1 MRYLV
6 QRLVLYIPMILLVT
20 LIAFVLMRA
29 IPGDPALM
37 ILAGITGE
45 GSFTP
50 EDLANLRRELGTDR
64 PLHVQYGHWV
74 LDLLRGELGTS
85 MFYRTPIIEELGPRI
100 PATLELALLA
110 MLMSAI
116 LAVPLGALSAVKQ
129 DTPLDYAARIFTF
142 TGISI
147 PIFVI
152 GLVVVYLLV
161 RLFNW
166 FPPLGYATLFED
178 PWINLQ
184 QMFFPAVTLAF
195 FELNFTA
202 RVTRSAMLE
211 VLREDYIKTARSKG
225 LRERRIILL
234 HALRNASLPI
244 ITVAGW
250 SLARL
255 LGGTIIIGKIFLIP
269 GMGTLLLD
277 AITGR
282 DYTLIQA
289 TVIVYALVVLST
301 NLLVDVLY
309 GWLDPRIRYA

>member
-1 MRYLV
+1 MRYLA

-129 DTPLDYAARIFTF
+129 RHALGLRGPHLYLYGNQYPHFCYRPGRGVF
-142 TGISI
+142 TGAVVQLVSAA
-147 PIFVI
+147 
-152 GLVVVYLLV
+152 GLCHPV
-161 RLFNW
+161 
-166 FPPLGYATLFED
+166 
-178 PWINLQ
+178 
-184 QMFFPAVTLAF
+184 
-195 FELNFTA
+195 
-202 RVTRSAMLE
+202 
-211 VLREDYIKTARSKG
+211 
-225 LRERRIILL
+225 
-234 HALRNASLPI
+234 
-244 ITVAGW
+244 
-250 SLARL
+250 
-255 LGGTIIIGKIFLIP
+255 
-269 GMGTLLLD
+269 
-277 AITGR
+277 
-282 DYTLIQA
+282 
-289 TVIVYALVVLST
+289 
-301 NLLVDVLY
+301 
-309 GWLDPRIRYA
+309 